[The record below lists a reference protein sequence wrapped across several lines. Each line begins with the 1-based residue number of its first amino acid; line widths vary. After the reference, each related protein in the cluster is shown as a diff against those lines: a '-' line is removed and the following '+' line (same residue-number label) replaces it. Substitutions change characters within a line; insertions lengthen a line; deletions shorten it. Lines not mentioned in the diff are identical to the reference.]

1 MSYLNLS
8 FYYFLGPR
16 LIEIKQYN
24 LAAQVYLAVD
34 LIKEAIDTF
43 ILADEWSKAKK
54 IAREL
59 EPS

>member
-1 MSYLNLS
+1 MII
-8 FYYFLGPR
+8 LGPR
-16 LIEIKQYN
+16 LIEAKQHN

-59 EPS
+59 EPT